1 MDPATTAVGSAEAR
15 TFDALERGF
24 RRARSRPGI
33 EVRRLSFALG
43 GRSATLEVA
52 GDALFDRI
60 TPALAHL
67 AREEPAGQAP
77 GFTAALWDAD
87 ATGIREVPPAPGA
100 DPTVRAEV
108 SVSPDGRWVVQRRS
122 HAVVGHDRARGA
134 IVGWFRDVERL
145 PLYDRG
151 RPLHPQILLAN
162 QDRGAPPL
170 HAALVARR
178 GRGALLVGEGGS
190 GKTTA
195 SLACFL
201 AGFDF
206 LGDDYISLLRD
217 HRGGYVGH
225 GVYSSTHVD
234 PVHLERFPALHAR
247 AVFPSWEGEDKAV
260 VFLSDV
266 AGREAGCGRLE
277 RESPIDGLV
286 LPTVRTGPTRVVS
299 ATPGEA
305 GLRLVQG
312 AIALAPHA
320 GAGGMAAL
328 LELAA
333 SVPAFRLDLG
343 QDIAEI
349 PRAIAAVLEGIPMQ
363 QVSRSP

>member
-1 MDPATTAVGSAEAR
+1 VDPATTAVGSAEAR
-15 TFDALERGF
+15 AFEALERGF

-33 EVRRLSFALG
+33 EVRRLSFTLA
-43 GRSATLEVA
+43 GRAATLEVA
-52 GDALFDRI
+52 GQALFDRI
-60 TPALAHL
+60 APALVHL
-67 AREEPAGQAP
+67 VREERAGRAA
-77 GFTAALWDAD
+77 GFSATLWDAD
-87 ATGIREVPPAPGA
+87 ATGVREVPPAPGE
-100 DPTVRAEV
+100 DPTARADI
-108 SVSPDGRWVVQRRS
+108 SVSADGRWVVQRRT

-134 IVGWFRDVERL
+134 VVGWFRDVERL

-206 LGDDYISLLRD
+206 LGDDYVSLLPD
-217 HRGGYVGH
+217 GRGRYVGH

-234 PVHLERFPALHAR
+234 PLHLERFPELHAS

-260 VFLSDV
+260 VFLADV
-266 AGREAGCGRLE
+266 VGRATGCGRLA
-277 RESPIDGLV
+277 RESPIDALF
-286 LPTVRTGPTRVVS
+286 LPTVRSGPTRVVP

-320 GAGGMAAL
+320 GAGGMPAL

-343 QDIAEI
+343 PDLAEI
-349 PRAIAAVLEGIPMQ
+349 PRAIAAVLEGL
-363 QVSRSP
+363 RA

>member
-1 MDPATTAVGSAEAR
+1 VEPATTAAGSAEAR
-15 TFDALERGF
+15 AFDALERGF
-24 RRARSRPGI
+24 RRARSHPGI
-33 EVRRLSFALG
+33 EVRRLSFTLA
-43 GRSATLEVA
+43 GRPATLEVA
-52 GDALFDRI
+52 GGTLFERI
-60 TPALAHL
+60 APALSHL
-67 AREEPAGQAP
+67 AREEPAGSTS

-87 ATGIREVPPAPGA
+87 AAGIREVPPAPGEDPIARA
-100 DPTVRAEV
+100 DV
-108 SVSPDGRWVVQRRS
+108 SASADGRWVVQRRS

-134 IVGWFRDVERL
+134 VVGWFRDVERL

-195 SLACFL
+195 SLACLL

-206 LGDDYISLLRD
+206 LGDDYVSLLRD
-217 HRGGYVGH
+217 ERGGYAGH

-234 PVHLERFPALHAR
+234 PLHLQRFPELYAR

-260 VFLSDV
+260 VFLADV
-266 AGREAGCGRLE
+266 VGQVAGCGRLARE
-277 RESPIDGLV
+277 RPIDALF
-286 LPTVRTGPTRVVS
+286 LPTVGSGPTRVEP

-320 GAGGMAAL
+320 GAVGVTEL
-328 LELAA
+328 LELAG
-333 SVPAFRLDLG
+333 SVPAFRLELGSDL
-343 QDIAEI
+343 AEI
-349 PRAIAAVLEGIPMQ
+349 PRAIAAALEGLPA
-363 QVSRSP
+363 